1 MSHLLQDVLKIN
13 VQGYDNGLKINYD
26 LINSVFRYNN
36 INLSNKDSKKMI
48 FCFVYKKGNWVVE
61 EYDPFDLM
69 NRYDELTFGNFDK
82 LEE

>member
-1 MSHLLQDVLKIN
+1 
-13 VQGYDNGLKINYD
+13 
-26 LINSVFRYNN
+26 
-36 INLSNKDSKKMI
+36 MI